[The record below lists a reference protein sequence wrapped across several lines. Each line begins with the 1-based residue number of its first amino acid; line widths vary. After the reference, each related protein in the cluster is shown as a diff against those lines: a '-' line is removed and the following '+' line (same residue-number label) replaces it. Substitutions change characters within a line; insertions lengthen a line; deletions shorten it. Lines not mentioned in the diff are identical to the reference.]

1 MKKNIILFYVLAFLQ
16 GLVFYSS
23 IATLYRTSNGLTL
36 YQMGIIEGCFSL
48 CIILFEIPWGMICD
62 KIGYK
67 KTMIIANIFYLL
79 SKIVFYKANGFVL
92 FLLER
97 IFLAL
102 AVSGLSGCDSSLLYL
117 SCDKEDS
124 TAVFGKSSMF
134 GVIGMVVASFT
145 FTFIFKSNMQ
155 FAAFATIFP
164 FAIQLVLT
172 FFITDYPTQNEE
184 IVTLKQ
190 ITRNIFNYKT
200 IILVLLASVLLTE
213 TTHILT
219 IFYNQLQ
226 YERVGIPLP
235 YYGMIFMVL
244 QLLGTT
250 SGLLGKLT
258 TYFTKETIAKTLFLL
273 AAIASLGLYFS
284 IDPISTVILFMILT
298 SIEALYFPIL
308 QTIQNDSVT
317 TSRATTLSCYSLIM
331 NIASMFIN
339 YTFGYVSNTSL
350 TNAYLL
356 SFTFCII
363 GYILFTLWNSKQ
375 VNN

>member
-117 SCDKEDS
+117 SCNKEDS

-155 FAAFATIFP
+155 LAAFATIFP

-244 QLLGTT
+244 QLL
-250 SGLLGKLT
+250 
-258 TYFTKETIAKTLFLL
+258 
-273 AAIASLGLYFS
+273 
-284 IDPISTVILFMILT
+284 
-298 SIEALYFPIL
+298 
-308 QTIQNDSVT
+308 
-317 TSRATTLSCYSLIM
+317 
-331 NIASMFIN
+331 
-339 YTFGYVSNTSL
+339 
-350 TNAYLL
+350 
-356 SFTFCII
+356 
-363 GYILFTLWNSKQ
+363 
-375 VNN
+375 